1 MPFATRLLAAAAV
14 LAGTA
19 CAGTI
24 APPKPPAPA
33 AREAVLILPGFG
45 YSDKG
50 ERALRALAPTLRTE
64 GLDLYVPTYVTRS
77 GITSSRE
84 KVRRFIRDQRL
95 DRYERVH
102 VFAFLAGAWTLNP
115 LIEDP
120 QALPNLAT
128 LVYDRSPYQERAP
141 RVAADTMPLLAWL
154 RHGHTLF
161 ELAKMPYPTFDRP
174 NVKVGMVIETKPTP
188 FIKRF
193 SKTASA
199 YGPFAFGCDS
209 FAQPHD
215 DCIFI
220 PLNHG
225 ELYTRFGEIWPDVR
239 AFIRTARFTAT
250 ADRTPPQRDSLDA
263 ARTEQR

>member
-1 MPFATRLLAAAAV
+1 MPFATRLLAAAA
-14 LAGTA
+14 LLGCAA

-24 APPKPPAPA
+24 APPKLPAPA
-33 AREAVLILPGFG
+33 AREALVLLPGFG

-50 ERALRALAPTLRTE
+50 EQALRALAPSMRAE

-77 GITSSRE
+77 GLTSSRE

-102 VFAFLAGAWTLNP
+102 VFAFLAGAWTVNP
-115 LIEDP
+115 LVE
-120 QALPNLAT
+120 QSEELPNLAT
-128 LVYDRSPYQERAP
+128 LIYDRSPYQERAP

-154 RHGHTLF
+154 RYGHTLF
-161 ELAKMPYPTFDRP
+161 ELAETPYRP
-174 NVKVGMVIETKPTP
+174 SHRSNVKVGMMIETLPTP
-188 FIKRF
+188 FIKRY
-193 SKTASA
+193 SNAARA
-199 YGPFAFGCDS
+199 YGPFVFGCES

-220 PLNHG
+220 ALNH
-225 ELYTRFGEIWPDVR
+225 EEMYTRFGEIWPDVR

-250 ADRTPPQRDSLDA
+250 ANRTPPQRDNLNA
-263 ARTEQR
+263 ARTERQ

>member
-1 MPFATRLLAAAAV
+1 MALVTRQLPVAALLV
-14 LAGTA
+14 CTA

-24 APPKPPAPA
+24 APATSPTPA
-33 AREAVLILPGFG
+33 AREALLLLPGFG
-45 YSDKG
+45 YSEKG
-50 ERALRALAPTLRTE
+50 EQALRALAPSMRVE

-77 GITSSRE
+77 GLTSSRE
-84 KVRRFIRDQRL
+84 KVQRFIRDQRL

-120 QALPNLAT
+120 QMLPNLAT

-154 RHGHTLF
+154 RYGNTLF
-161 ELAKMPYPTFDRP
+161 ELAKTPYPPSHRP
-174 NVKVGMVIETKPTP
+174 NVKVAMVVETLPTP
-188 FIKRF
+188 FIERYRT
-193 SKTASA
+193 TARA
-199 YGPFAFGCDS
+199 YGPFAFGCDT

-220 PLNHG
+220 AVNH
-225 ELYTRFGEIWPDVR
+225 EEMYTRFGEIWPDVR
-239 AFIRTARFTAT
+239 AFIRTARFPAT
-250 ADRTPPQRDSLDA
+250 ADRTPPLRGRLDA
-263 ARTEQR
+263 PGTERQ